1 MRTRPRESPWIP
13 RNNVYVTGTTASVD
27 FPTAGAVFQ
36 PAYGGGNTD
45 SFVAKLNPAGAA
57 LVYSSYLGG
66 TNAELATG
74 IAVDTRRLRLR
85 YRPDLFKRL
94 SLSRIRS
101 RPFLE
106 ATATRT

>member
-1 MRTRPRESPWIP
+1 MAKLTTAGALTYFTYLGGTKADSATGIAVDSDG
-13 RNNVYVTGTTASVD
+13 NAYVTGTTVSTD

-45 SFVAKLNPAGAA
+45 SFVAKLDSAGAT

-74 IAVDTRRLRLR
+74 HRC
-85 YRPDLFKRL
+85 
-94 SLSRIRS
+94 
-101 RPFLE
+101 
-106 ATATRT
+106 